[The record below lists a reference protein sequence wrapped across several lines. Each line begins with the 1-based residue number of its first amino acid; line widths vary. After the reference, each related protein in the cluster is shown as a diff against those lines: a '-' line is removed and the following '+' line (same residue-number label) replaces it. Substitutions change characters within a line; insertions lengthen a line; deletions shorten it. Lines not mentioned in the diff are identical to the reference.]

1 MPDLGEK
8 IVKICRKDPEISW
21 HRDCLYITVYWL
33 GEAKMK
39 KRFVF
44 IATILSLCSSVA
56 RADGLEEAVEA
67 YQKGNYANVLEILR
81 PLAAQGI
88 ASAQNN
94 LGWMYDEGK
103 GVAQDYK
110 EAVKWY
116 RLAAEQGYAA
126 SQNNLGYIHHMGKG
140 VVQDYKEAVKW
151 YRLAAEKKIAS
162 AQNNLGWMYD
172 KGKGITQDYKEAV
185 KWYRLAAKQGY
196 ATAQNNL
203 GVMYVMGKGVT
214 QDYVRAHMWFNLAAS
229 NGDENAV
236 ESLER
241 MAKEMKPTQIT
252 DAQMMAQ
259 DCEKKNYRSCK

>member
-1 MPDLGEK
+1 MSINKRILF
-8 IVKICRKDPEISW
+8 IV
-21 HRDCLYITVYWL
+21 
-33 GEAKMK
+33 
-39 KRFVF
+39 
-44 IATILSLCSSVA
+44 TILSLCSSVA

-67 YQKGNYANVLEILR
+67 YQKGNYAKVLEILR
-81 PLAAQGI
+81 PLAVQGI

-110 EAVKWY
+110 EAMKWY

-151 YRLAAEKKIAS
+151 YRLAA
-162 AQNNLGWMYD
+162 
-172 KGKGITQDYKEAV
+172 
-185 KWYRLAAKQGY
+185 KQGY

-214 QDYVRAHMWFNLAAS
+214 QDYVRARMWFNLAAS
-229 NGDENAV
+229 KGDKNAV

-241 MAKEMKPTQIT
+241 IAKEMKPTQIT